1 MSDLGDRQSL
11 IGKENQENGN
21 MTGNN
26 SRFQETLPTEKDLDL
41 KITAKITDKD
51 RGQKK
56 KMLTNEQGDQM

>member
-1 MSDLGDRQSL
+1 MSDLGDKQSL
-11 IGKENQENGN
+11 VGKENQENGN

-26 SRFQETLPTEKDLDL
+26 SRFQETLPTEKDLGL
-41 KITAKITDKD
+41 KITAKITDQD

>member
-1 MSDLGDRQSL
+1 MSDLGDKQSL
-11 IGKENQENGN
+11 VGKENLENGN

-26 SRFQETLPTEKDLDL
+26 SRFQETLPTEKDLGL
-41 KITAKITDKD
+41 KITAKITDQD

>member
-1 MSDLGDRQSL
+1 MSDLGDKQSL
-11 IGKENQENGN
+11 VGKENQENGN

-56 KMLTNEQGDQM
+56 KMLKNEQGD

>member
-26 SRFQETLPTEKDLDL
+26 SRFQETLQTEKDLDL
-41 KITAKITDKD
+41 KITTKITDKD